1 MPAIAPA
8 SIEPLGLDVA
18 ASAMRVAMGRGG
30 IGCAPKDPGG
40 LSVIVSPALAPH
52 AAELAQRV
60 QCPCHMSAQWVCV
73 IHGSADPAPPESTRR
88 MWAGFRPWPGDRR
101 STDYTSVVPRGG
113 DAGPACGAAC
123 GRWPL
128 PSGHRCRRALATA
141 HPPGA
146 RGPGRQEPR
155 FSIPIRHAYELAVQ
169 VINLTRI

>member
-18 ASAMRVAMGRGG
+18 ASAMRVVMGRGG

-40 LSVIVSPALAPH
+40 PSVIVSPALAPH

-101 STDYTSVVPRGG
+101 STDYTSVVHAAEMPGQPAARPVEDDHFLQGIG
-113 DAGPACGAAC
+113 AAERWRPLIRPARAGPG
-123 GRWPL
+123 GRNRGSQFL
-128 PSGHRCRRALATA
+128 SGTHTNSLYRS
-141 HPPGA
+141 
-146 RGPGRQEPR
+146 
-155 FSIPIRHAYELAVQ
+155 SI
-169 VINLTRI
+169 